1 LTFFCGRNFWRHFV
15 YLFLTAA
22 LSDAY
27 RTGTQKSK
35 KLSEWTD
42 AVMATMVRSG

>member
-1 LTFFCGRNFWRHFV
+1 LTFLWQELLGLFV
-15 YLFLTAA
+15 YIKTAA